1 MPPQDIDKTT
11 QAPDSELDLNRLETY
26 AVELGKP
33 EVLRFMADGF
43 PYVIEYWKN
52 IGKIPNGFDE
62 TDFLVEQLVLTYMF
76 STDQLWGVDITRNM
90 PDALRRFMKPGLE
103 NVAGRLVAYAY
114 PGTELDEEWDG
125 LEVLADRVEF
135 FLKTYVKQT
144 TRASYA
150 VSASTREDMYFA
162 AILHPDMFKSPPG
175 AIYGRIPDLWPE
187 TRRCLMIKYALDVVI
202 DKNQGIMGSRDSGRM
217 QYADA
222 IEVVRQAKRMQELI
236 WQRYSWLVLFGD
248 GGSPTYALR
257 DYFRTHPQDMFGSG
271 QSSSQT
277 VPPTRGVST
286 PTVDSGD

>member
-1 MPPQDIDKTT
+1 MSLQDRDKTT

-33 EVLRFMADGF
+33 EVLRFMAEGF

-103 NVAGRLVAYAY
+103 AVAGRLVAYAY

-162 AILHPDMFKSPPG
+162 AILHPDMFKDPPG
-175 AIYGRIPDLWPE
+175 THSHVPDLGFEP
-187 TRRCLMIKYALDVVI
+187 TRCLMIKYALDVVI
-202 DKNQGIMGSRDSGRM
+202 DKNQNIMGDKNSGRL
-217 QYADA
+217 QYTDA
-222 IEVVRQAKRMQELI
+222 IAIVRAATHFQELI
-236 WQRYSWLVLFGD
+236 WQRYSWLVLFGHD
-248 GGSPTYALR
+248 GSPSYELREYAR
-257 DYFRTHPQDMFGSG
+257 ERN
-271 QSSSQT
+271 
-277 VPPTRGVST
+277 RGT
-286 PTVDSGD
+286 